1 MNSWTIVWILIISI
15 SLLIT
20 IKITDKK
27 EIRNLKTSK
36 LSYRNIIELFLT
48 FLENYTYVLLFIAL
62 IFISGNNLVANFI
75 VNKNEII
82 HGQIESINVLPNS
95 RYENNATISFKTVN
109 NQIFKAYLSDELK
122 NNYKQLSMKDKD
134 DYCILIKTSDNYFY
148 KTYDYKNIII
158 KCESN
163 TQWFF
168 LAPIIVLEIIFLC
181 FYIII
186 LILEKLEIEKI
197 NTQTN
202 KKQAIIIEYIIA
214 NSIIILMF
222 LILTLCLVADI
233 QL

>member
-1 MNSWTIVWILIISI
+1 MDSWIIVWALIISI

-48 FLENYTYVLLFIAL
+48 FLENYTYAFLFIAL
-62 IFISGNNLVANFI
+62 IFISGNNLIANFI

-82 HGQIESINVLPNS
+82 HGKIKSINVLSNS
-95 RYENNATISFKTVN
+95 RSENNATITFETVN
-109 NQIFKAYLSDELK
+109 NKIFKAYLSDELK
-122 NNYKQLSMKDKD
+122 NNQEQLLIKNKD

-163 TQWFF
+163 TQ
-168 LAPIIVLEIIFLC
+168 
-181 FYIII
+181 
-186 LILEKLEIEKI
+186 
-197 NTQTN
+197 
-202 KKQAIIIEYIIA
+202 
-214 NSIIILMF
+214 
-222 LILTLCLVADI
+222 
-233 QL
+233 

>member
-1 MNSWTIVWILIISI
+1 MNSWIMVWILIISI

-62 IFISGNNLVANFI
+62 IFISVNNLVANFI

-122 NNYKQLSMKDKD
+122 NNYKQVSMKDKD

-163 TQWFF
+163 TQ
-168 LAPIIVLEIIFLC
+168 
-181 FYIII
+181 
-186 LILEKLEIEKI
+186 
-197 NTQTN
+197 
-202 KKQAIIIEYIIA
+202 
-214 NSIIILMF
+214 
-222 LILTLCLVADI
+222 
-233 QL
+233 

>member
-62 IFISGNNLVANFI
+62 IFISGNNLGANFI

-122 NNYKQLSMKDKD
+122 NNYKQVSMKDKD

-163 TQWFF
+163 TQ
-168 LAPIIVLEIIFLC
+168 
-181 FYIII
+181 
-186 LILEKLEIEKI
+186 
-197 NTQTN
+197 
-202 KKQAIIIEYIIA
+202 
-214 NSIIILMF
+214 
-222 LILTLCLVADI
+222 
-233 QL
+233 

>member
-1 MNSWTIVWILIISI
+1 MNSWAIVWILIISI

-48 FLENYTYVLLFIAL
+48 FLENYTYAFLFIAL
-62 IFISGNNLVANFI
+62 IFISGNNLIANFI

-122 NNYKQLSMKDKD
+122 NNYKQVSMKDKD

-163 TQWFF
+163 S
-168 LAPIIVLEIIFLC
+168 C
-181 FYIII
+181 
-186 LILEKLEIEKI
+186 
-197 NTQTN
+197 
-202 KKQAIIIEYIIA
+202 
-214 NSIIILMF
+214 
-222 LILTLCLVADI
+222 ILTMHLHEKCNTI
-233 QL
+233 

>member
-1 MNSWTIVWILIISI
+1 MNSWAIVWILIISI

-48 FLENYTYVLLFIAL
+48 FLENYTYTFLFIAL
-62 IFISGNNLVANFI
+62 IFISGNNLIANFI

-122 NNYKQLSMKDKD
+122 NNYKQVSMKDKD

-163 TQWFF
+163 S
-168 LAPIIVLEIIFLC
+168 C
-181 FYIII
+181 
-186 LILEKLEIEKI
+186 
-197 NTQTN
+197 
-202 KKQAIIIEYIIA
+202 
-214 NSIIILMF
+214 
-222 LILTLCLVADI
+222 ILTMHLHEKCNTI
-233 QL
+233 

>member
-1 MNSWTIVWILIISI
+1 MDSWIIVWTLIISI

-48 FLENYTYVLLFIAL
+48 FLENYTYAFLFIAL
-62 IFISGNNLVANFI
+62 IFISGNNLIANFI

-82 HGQIESINVLPNS
+82 HGQIKSINVLLNS
-95 RYENNATISFKTVN
+95 RSENNVTIMFETVN
-109 NQIFKAYLSDELK
+109 NKIFKAYLSDELK
-122 NNYKQLSMKDKD
+122 NNHKQVSMKDKD

-163 TQWFF
+163 
-168 LAPIIVLEIIFLC
+168 
-181 FYIII
+181 
-186 LILEKLEIEKI
+186 
-197 NTQTN
+197 N
-202 KKQAIIIEYIIA
+202 
-214 NSIIILMF
+214 
-222 LILTLCLVADI
+222 
-233 QL
+233 

>member
-1 MNSWTIVWILIISI
+1 MVWILIISI

-62 IFISGNNLVANFI
+62 IFISVNNLVANFI

-122 NNYKQLSMKDKD
+122 NNYKQVSMKDKD

-163 TQWFF
+163 TQ
-168 LAPIIVLEIIFLC
+168 
-181 FYIII
+181 
-186 LILEKLEIEKI
+186 
-197 NTQTN
+197 
-202 KKQAIIIEYIIA
+202 
-214 NSIIILMF
+214 
-222 LILTLCLVADI
+222 
-233 QL
+233 

>member
-1 MNSWTIVWILIISI
+1 M
-15 SLLIT
+15 
-20 IKITDKK
+20 
-27 EIRNLKTSK
+27 
-36 LSYRNIIELFLT
+36 
-48 FLENYTYVLLFIAL
+48 
-62 IFISGNNLVANFI
+62 VANFI

-122 NNYKQLSMKDKD
+122 NNYKQVSMKDKD

-168 LAPIIVLEIIFLC
+168 
-181 FYIII
+181 
-186 LILEKLEIEKI
+186 
-197 NTQTN
+197 
-202 KKQAIIIEYIIA
+202 
-214 NSIIILMF
+214 
-222 LILTLCLVADI
+222 
-233 QL
+233 

>member
-1 MNSWTIVWILIISI
+1 MNSWAIVWILIISI

-48 FLENYTYVLLFIAL
+48 FLENYTYVLLFISL

-122 NNYKQLSMKDKD
+122 NNYKQVSMKDKD

-163 TQWFF
+163 TQ
-168 LAPIIVLEIIFLC
+168 
-181 FYIII
+181 
-186 LILEKLEIEKI
+186 
-197 NTQTN
+197 
-202 KKQAIIIEYIIA
+202 
-214 NSIIILMF
+214 
-222 LILTLCLVADI
+222 
-233 QL
+233 

>member
-1 MNSWTIVWILIISI
+1 MNSWAIVWILIISI

-48 FLENYTYVLLFIAL
+48 FLENYTYAFLFIAL
-62 IFISGNNLVANFI
+62 IFISGNNLIANFI

-163 TQWFF
+163 TQ
-168 LAPIIVLEIIFLC
+168 
-181 FYIII
+181 
-186 LILEKLEIEKI
+186 
-197 NTQTN
+197 
-202 KKQAIIIEYIIA
+202 
-214 NSIIILMF
+214 
-222 LILTLCLVADI
+222 
-233 QL
+233 